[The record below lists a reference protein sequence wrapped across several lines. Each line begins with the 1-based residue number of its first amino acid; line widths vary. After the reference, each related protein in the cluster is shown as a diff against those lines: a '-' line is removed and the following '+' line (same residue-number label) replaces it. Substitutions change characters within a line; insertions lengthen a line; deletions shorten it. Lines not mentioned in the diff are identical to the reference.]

1 MLKSTLTEPCLFFH
15 LFLQSKMSFKLSH
28 CFARISEDTNCDQ
41 RCTEMA
47 NVEEF
52 RQEVN
57 WVLVKHLWSLQSGK
71 YNV

>member
-41 RCTEMA
+41 RCTGMA

-52 RQEVN
+52 DICHVF
-57 WVLVKHLWSLQSGK
+57 WVHSDVRKLTEF
-71 YNV
+71 